1 MELVGKRKTAVIL
14 SKVSLNRFIFPTGG
28 YGGGAG
34 QYGYGGGADASCGR
48 GAGQRGT
55 GAGAGYGNFWTGAG
69 VGGLLGELG
78 FLTSLAPFLTVF
90 FPLIFPLYESLHEI
104 STRIKVQALALGLVC
119 VFELLTLIILLA
131 CLQDSVSLD
140 GFSNVCN
147 KNKYDVGAIT
157 MLIIRNYNTQYRSL
171 NDGLE
176 LVYFGRFD

>member
-1 MELVGKRKTAVIL
+1 MEPVGKRKSAIIL
-14 SKVSLNRFIFPTGG
+14 SKVSLNHFIFPTGG

-90 FPLIFPLYESLHEI
+90 FTLIFPLYESLHEI
-104 STRIKVQALALGLVC
+104 STRSKVQALALGLFC
-119 VFELLTLIILLA
+119 VFEFLTLIISKK
-131 CLQDSVSLD
+131 DH
-140 GFSNVCN
+140 
-147 KNKYDVGAIT
+147 T
-157 MLIIRNYNTQYRSL
+157 
-171 NDGLE
+171 
-176 LVYFGRFD
+176 